1 MKNWKSFVAGFLLL
15 AVVVGGSFALGRT
28 SRGSSATSTTTTAVK
43 HSEPPEGEQGPAGS
57 WGVYPVDDYFFGG
70 LSKIIQIGLQCAST
84 KKAII
89 PDRGTE
95 SVPGGPAS
103 LWTQLTQEKYGFP
116 SDMHILHLAVV
127 SPCDSNW
134 AYVAN
139 WQKPNDTNLGFQGAW
154 GPAHYFNGQWIILYG
169 TMGQWQGVPDPIRK
183 SFGIRDL
190 SGHDTD

>member
-28 SRGSSATSTTTTAVK
+28 SRGSSATTTTTTVTQ
-43 HSEPPEGEQGPAGS
+43 SEPPQGEQGPAGS
-57 WGVYPVDDYFFGG
+57 WGIYPVDDYFFGG
-70 LSKIIQIGLQCAST
+70 SSKTIQIGLQCIST
-84 KKAII
+84 KEAVI

-103 LWTQLTQEKYGFP
+103 LWTQLTQEKLGYP
-116 SDMHILHLAVV
+116 SDMHLLYLAVV

-139 WQKPNDTNLGFQGAW
+139 WQNPNDTNLGFQGAT
-154 GPAHYFNGQWIILYG
+154 GAAHYFNGKWIINYG
-169 TMGQWQGVPDPIRK
+169 TAGQWQGVPDPIRK
-183 SFGIRDL
+183 SFGIN
-190 SGHDTD
+190 GYTG